1 MAIVGVNLIQF
12 FRIQWISIN
21 PVLNMD
27 MLMRKNNRRMSVVI
41 SRSFSV
47 VDFKILRNL
56 IFINFEEKVRLS
68 LNITIHILCQSLS
81 LLTLELLLKVKS
93 VNLLLDKLSNASLDL
108 FQVIMITL
116 IDLRDLSIDSLFL
129 LRWSQLREPLC
140 LSSYLL
146 TLLFVVGL
154 RVRLE
159 FLKLAAIES
168 CVIDFWLG
176 CLSSFLSLNKI
187 LDSYTAKSAFACR
200 SKQAWQEGLV
210 CCCTLKEHIF

>member
-1 MAIVGVNLIQF
+1 
-12 FRIQWISIN
+12 
-21 PVLNMD
+21 
-27 MLMRKNNRRMSVVI
+27 MSVVI

-56 IFINFEEKVRLS
+56 IFINFEEEVRLS

-81 LLTLELLLKVKS
+81 LLTFELLLKVKS
-93 VNLLLDKLSNASLDL
+93 INLLLDKLSNASLDL

-129 LRWSQLREPLC
+129 LRRSQLREPLC

-168 CVIDFWLG
+168 CVIDF
-176 CLSSFLSLNKI
+176 
-187 LDSYTAKSAFACR
+187 
-200 SKQAWQEGLV
+200 
-210 CCCTLKEHIF
+210 